1 MNFTEYENELIALHQ
16 HVSTGS
22 CYEAANS
29 IWRLLFA
36 DKKHSAPIASK
47 PKLKINHL
55 EAVSSDFGYIESE
68 HLPNRKLRRRQ
79 H

>member
-1 MNFTEYENELIALHQ
+1 MNFTEYENELISLHQ
-16 HVSTGS
+16 HVSSGS

-36 DKKHSAPIASK
+36 DKKHHTSIPSK
-47 PKLKINHL
+47 SKAMVKQLDPVGSN
-55 EAVSSDFGYIESE
+55 FGYIESE
-68 HLPNRKLRRRQ
+68 PLPHRQLRRRQ